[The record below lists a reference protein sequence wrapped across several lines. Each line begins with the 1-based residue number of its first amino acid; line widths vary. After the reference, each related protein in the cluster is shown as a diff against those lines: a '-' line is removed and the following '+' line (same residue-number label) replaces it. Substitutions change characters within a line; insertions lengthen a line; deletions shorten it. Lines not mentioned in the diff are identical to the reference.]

1 MSQKCLFHSIYHQCN
16 ARGYLSRKILLA
28 FTIDECSFYFMNPF
42 VLRMVPPQA
51 TLLSRRTTQEAELK
65 LKIKVYIFIIWPLQ
79 VTWDITFYMHV

>member
-1 MSQKCLFHSIYHQCN
+1 
-16 ARGYLSRKILLA
+16 
-28 FTIDECSFYFMNPF
+28 MNPF